1 MEDLSLHI
9 LDVVENSIRAKSA
22 NVKIRLCENA
32 AKDLLVLEV
41 TDDGEGMDEV
51 DMMKCLDPFYTTKS
65 GKDVGLGLPFLGQSA
80 EETGG
85 TLTIESE
92 KGRGT
97 RIVATYIL
105 SHIDRRPFGDLE
117 ETIQCLKMTH
127 PEVNIFYEY
136 LKINNR

>member
-9 LDVVENSIRAKSA
+9 LDVVENSIRAKSE
-22 NVKIRLCENA
+22 NVKVRLYENTA
-32 AKDLLVLEV
+32 EDLLVLEV

-51 DMMKCLDPFYTTKS
+51 DKMKCLDPFYTTKE
-65 GKDVGLGLPFLGQSA
+65 GKNVGLGLSFLGQSA

-92 KGRGT
+92 KGKGT
-97 RIVATYIL
+97 RIIATYNL

-136 LKINNR
+136 LKN

>member
-22 NVKIRLCENA
+22 NVKVRLYENTA
-32 AKDLLVLEV
+32 EDLLVLEV
-41 TDDGEGMDEV
+41 IDDGEGMDEI
-51 DMMKCLDPFYTTKS
+51 DKMKCLDPFYTTKE
-65 GKDVGLGLPFLGQSA
+65 GKNVGLGLSFLGQSA

-97 RIVATYIL
+97 RITATYNL

-117 ETIQCLKMTH
+117 ETVRCLKMTH
-127 PEVNIFYEY
+127 PEVNIIYEY
-136 LKINNR
+136 LKN

>member
-22 NVKIRLCENA
+22 NVKVRLCENMA
-32 AKDLLVLEV
+32 EDLLVLEII
-41 TDDGEGMDEV
+41 DDGEGMDEG
-51 DMMKCLDPFYTTKS
+51 DRMKCLDPFYTTKD
-65 GKDVGLGLPFLGQSA
+65 GKDVGLGLSFLGQSA

-85 TLTIESE
+85 KLTVESE
-92 KGRGT
+92 RGKGT
-97 RIVATYIL
+97 KIVATYTL

-136 LKINNR
+136 SKINNR